1 MGTFLTNTQ
10 LICQTKPYTLDHDM
24 DMFINSSNFNFAPY
38 HLQKRAEQITENFHN
53 PTQHQPNNNLT

>member
-1 MGTFLTNTQ
+1 M
-10 LICQTKPYTLDHDM
+10 TKAHYTLDHDM